1 MTQPTTRLHGRILIY
16 IAILATIALYWAGLR
31 GPFVLDDLPNLSP
44 LQAWQDEQATA
55 MELIFGNNS
64 GIMGRPVSMATL
76 WFSAATGGLHPF
88 PFKFGNLL
96 IHLACGLIGW
106 QMLRRMLEQDPRF
119 AAKATSVAAVLAGL
133 WLLHPINVST
143 VLYAVQRM
151 AQLSTV
157 FALAAVWVYVLARK
171 QLAEGDQSS
180 ALVKLFAVF
189 PVLLALG
196 LFSKEN
202 AGVAPALCLVVEVA
216 YFLQAPTQRRVL
228 LAFYGVF
235 LALPALLAS
244 LLLLLSPGRLLGGYT
259 IRDFT
264 LIERLLSQPRAL
276 MEYLG
281 LILWPRGGQMGVYVD
296 DFLPST
302 GLLAP
307 PSTLIAIVVLLAI
320 SGFAIA
326 LRKQAPSFF
335 AGWFFFLVAHGV
347 ESTFLPLE
355 LYFEHRNYLPTFGIL
370 LAVAGLLGW
379 ASQRLGAKVSA
390 KAATAGW
397 ALAVMAALG
406 FSVVTW
412 QQVQVW
418 RSEDAMAT
426 LVLQHR
432 PDSLR
437 AALAKTTVLVQ
448 SGQLME
454 ARRLTANFIDSTNPR
469 HRLLGN
475 IHTLVIDCL
484 RGENP
489 NQAYLRQA
497 EQSGVKFLTIP
508 DTQAYV
514 LLGKALDNHMCGPE
528 VTYATTADSIER
540 LMQATPGQPDS
551 AQPKWS
557 LRTTAADFYR
567 RAGQWQ
573 DAQRQAELAW
583 HPEVSDTAVGGL
595 LVNIYIEQGN
605 KAAAQRTLDQVRKRV
620 SKHEKAA
627 NESIAQI
634 QAQIDAMA
642 D

>member
-1 MTQPTTRLHGRILIY
+1 MSQQTTYLHGRIVIY
-16 IAILATIALYWAGLR
+16 IAVIATIAVYWAGLR
-31 GPFVLDDLPNLSP
+31 GPFLLDDLPNLSP
-44 LQAWQDEQATA
+44 LQAWQDGQATA

-64 GIMGRPVSMATL
+64 GILGRPVSMATL
-76 WFSAATGGLHPF
+76 WFSAATGGMHPF

-96 IHLACGLIGW
+96 IHLACGLLGW
-106 QMLRRMLEQDPRF
+106 QLLRRLLEQEPRF
-119 AAKATSVAAVLAGL
+119 AVKANVIAAALAGL

-151 AQLSTV
+151 AQLSTL
-157 FALAAVWVYVLARK
+157 FALAAVWTYVLARR
-171 QLAEGDQSS
+171 QLAEGNQRR
-180 ALVKLFAVF
+180 ALVKLFVVF

-202 AGVAPALCLVVEVA
+202 AAVAPALCLVIELA
-216 YFLQAPTQRRVL
+216 YFRQTPAPRRVL
-228 LAFYGVF
+228 PAFYGAF
-235 LALPALLAS
+235 LLLPALLAS
-244 LLLLLSPGRLLGGYT
+244 ALLLVSPGRLLGGYT

-264 LIERLLSQPRAL
+264 LVERLFSQPRAL

-281 LILWPRGGQMGVYVD
+281 LILWPRGGQMGVFVD
-296 DFLPST
+296 DFTHST
-302 GLLAP
+302 SLLAP
-307 PSTLIAIVVLLAI
+307 PSTLLAIVALLAI

-355 LYFEHRNYLPTFGIL
+355 LYFEHRNYLPSFGIL
-370 LAVAGLLGW
+370 LAVAGLLAWG
-379 ASQRLGAKVSA
+379 SEKLGPRFAAKSA
-390 KAATAGW
+390 AAGW
-397 ALAVMAALG
+397 GLALIAALG
-406 FSVVTW
+406 FSAITW

-418 RSEDAMAT
+418 RSEDALAT
-426 LVLQHR
+426 QAMGYR
-432 PDSLR
+432 PHSLR
-437 AALAKTTVLVQ
+437 GALSKATVLVE
-448 SGQLME
+448 SGQLEE
-454 ARRLTANFIDSTNPR
+454 AQRITASFIDSPNPR

-484 RGENP
+484 RGKQAGP
-489 NQAYLRQA
+489 AYLRQA

-508 DTQAYV
+508 DTQAFV
-514 LLGKALDNHMCGPE
+514 QLGKALDHGMCGPD
-528 VTYATTADSIER
+528 VTYATAADSIER

-567 RAGQWQ
+567 RSGQWQ
-573 DAQRQAELAW
+573 KAQRQAELAW
-583 HPEVSDTAVGGL
+583 HPDVSDTAVGGL
-595 LVNIYIEQGN
+595 LVNIYVEQGD

-620 SKHEKAA
+620 SIHEKAA
-627 NESIAQI
+627 NESIAVI
-634 QAQIDAMA
+634 QAQIDGMA

>member
-1 MTQPTTRLHGRILIY
+1 MTNTSTHLQGRILIY
-16 IAILATIALYWAGLR
+16 IAVIATIAMYWAGLR
-31 GPFVLDDLPNLSP
+31 GPFLLDDLPNLSP
-44 LQAWQDEQATA
+44 LQGWQDGQATVT
-55 MELIFGNNS
+55 ELIFGNRS
-64 GIMGRPVSMATL
+64 GILGRPVSMATL
-76 WFSAATGGLHPF
+76 WFSAASGGMHPF

-96 IHLACGLIGW
+96 IHIACGLLGW
-106 QMLRRMLEQDPRF
+106 QLLRRLLEQEPRF
-119 AAKATSVAAVLAGL
+119 AAKANVVAAVLAGL
-133 WLLHPINVST
+133 WMLHPINVST

-151 AQLSTV
+151 AQLSTL
-157 FALAAVWVYVLARK
+157 FALAAVWTYVLARR
-171 QLAEGDQSS
+171 QLAEGENRS
-180 ALVKLFAVF
+180 ALIKLFVVF

-202 AGVAPALCLVVEVA
+202 AAVAPALCLVIELA
-216 YFLQAPTQRRVL
+216 YFRQAPTPRRVL
-228 LAFYGVF
+228 PAFYGAF
-235 LALPALLAS
+235 LLLPALLAS
-244 LLLLLSPGRLLGGYT
+244 VLLLLSPGRLLGGYT

-264 LIERLLSQPRAL
+264 LLERLLSQPRAL

-281 LILWPRGGQMGVYVD
+281 LILWPRGGQMGVFVD

-307 PSTLIAIVVLLAI
+307 PSTLFAIAALLAI

-370 LAVAGLLGW
+370 LAMAGLLAW
-379 ASQRLGAKVSA
+379 LSEKLGVRFAAQSA
-390 KAATAGW
+390 AAGW
-397 ALAVMAALG
+397 AMALIAALG
-406 FSVVTW
+406 FSAVTW
-412 QQVQVW
+412 QQVRVW
-418 RSEDAMAT
+418 RTEDAMAT
-426 LVLQHR
+426 QALKYR
-432 PDSLR
+432 PHSLR
-437 AALAKTTVLVQ
+437 AALSKTTVLVQ
-448 SGQLME
+448 SGQLQE
-454 ARRLTANFIDSTNPR
+454 AQRITASFIDSPNPR

-484 RGENP
+484 RGKHADP
-489 NQAYLRQA
+489 VYLRQA

-508 DTQAYV
+508 DTQAFV
-514 LLGKALDNHMCGPE
+514 QLGKALDHGMCGPN

-540 LMQATPGQPDS
+540 LMQVTPGQPDT

-595 LVNIYIEQGN
+595 LVNIYIEQGD
-605 KAAAQRTLDQVRKRV
+605 KVAAQRTLNQVRKRV
-620 SKHEKAA
+620 STHEKAA
-627 NESIAQI
+627 NESIALI